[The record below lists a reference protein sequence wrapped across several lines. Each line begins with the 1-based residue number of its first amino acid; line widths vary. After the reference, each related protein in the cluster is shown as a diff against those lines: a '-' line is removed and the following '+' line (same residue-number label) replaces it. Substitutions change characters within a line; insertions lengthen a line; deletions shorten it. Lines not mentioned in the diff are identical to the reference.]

1 MPPSPREYKTTVA
14 GVSAWAKNELEHV
27 GRIATVE
34 DPDLRYS
41 YALSTVNG
49 MLHLRNAVYE
59 LLHDGAYQQHER
71 DLQRLYDQVNRAVQ
85 HLINDYD
92 VDRGTIER
100 FNTRHVL
107 GNIRNLGW
115 PAAAGQPRQRRGGK
129 TRKSTRSNKSSRK
142 TRKN

>member
-1 MPPSPREYKTTVA
+1 MPPSPKHYKTTVA

-59 LLHDGAYQQHER
+59 LLHDAAYQQHER

-85 HLINDYD
+85 HLIKDYD
-92 VDRGTIER
+92 VERATIER
-100 FNTRHVL
+100 FNTRQVL
-107 GNIRNLGW
+107 GNIRNLQW
-115 PAAAGQPRQRRGGK
+115 TPAAGQPRQRRGGK
-129 TRKSTRSNKSSRK
+129 TRRSNKSSRK

>member
-1 MPPSPREYKTTVA
+1 MPPSPREYKTTVN
-14 GVSAWAKNELEHV
+14 GVSAWAKGELEHV

-34 DPDLRYS
+34 DPDLQYS

-59 LLHDGAYQQHER
+59 LLHDDAYQNHEK

-85 HLINDYD
+85 HLIKDYE
-92 VDRGTIER
+92 VDRATIER
-100 FNTRHVL
+100 FNTRQIL
-107 GNIRNLGW
+107 GNIRNLHW

-129 TRKSTRSNKSSRK
+129 TRKSTRRNRKTVRNSNK
-142 TRKN
+142 

>member
-1 MPPSPREYKTTVA
+1 MPPSPKQYKTTVN
-14 GVSAWAKNELEHV
+14 GVFAWAKNELEHV

-59 LLHDGAYQQHER
+59 LLHDGAYQQHGR
-71 DLQRLYDQVNRAVQ
+71 DLQRLYNQVNRAVQ
-85 HLINDYD
+85 HLISEYN
-92 VDRGTIER
+92 VERRTIER
-100 FNTRHVL
+100 FNTRQVL
-107 GNIRNLGW
+107 GNIRNLQW
-115 PAAAGQPRQRRGGK
+115 NAGQIRGGK
-129 TRKSTRSNKSSRK
+129 TRKSSRRNRK

>member
-1 MPPSPREYKTTVA
+1 MPPSPKQYKTTVN
-14 GVSAWAKNELEHV
+14 GVFGWAKNELEHV

-59 LLHDGAYQQHER
+59 LLHDGAYQQQAR
-71 DLQRLYDQVNRAVQ
+71 DLQRLYNQVNRAVQ
-85 HLINDYD
+85 HLITEYN
-92 VDRGTIER
+92 VERRTIER
-100 FNTRHVL
+100 FNTRQVL
-107 GNIRNLGW
+107 GPIRNLEW
-115 PAAAGQPRQRRGGK
+115 NELIRGGK
-129 TRKSTRSNKSSRK
+129 TRRSTLRNRK